1 MPVENDDR
9 TVTVVLTGG
18 PCAGKTTAL
27 PAIADRFA
35 AFGWKVLVAP
45 EACTLLTN
53 CGVDRTAF
61 TPDMGEAFQCAV
73 MAAQIAV
80 EDGLRRIARAMPGRH
95 LILLDRGVMDGA
107 AFLPAEHWARVEA
120 SVGRRRTELRDAR
133 YDGVIH
139 MVTAAIGAP
148 EHYTLANNPARI
160 ETPEEATV
168 SDRRLLRVWTGHPH
182 LRVIDNRGDFADKI
196 RRTVE
201 AVCDLA
207 GVPVPVERERK
218 FLLSGVPELPS
229 GLAETFEIE
238 QIYLTSREPGDE
250 ERVRRRTHGG
260 ASLLYHT
267 VKRRIR
273 DGERMEVERLVG
285 EAEFSA
291 LLSRRDPS
299 RAPVRKG
306 RHCFMHAERHFEL
319 DVYRSPRAG
328 LAVLEVEVAS
338 LDETVELPPF
348 LRVEREVTDDPAYAN
363 AAIAASQGASS

>member
-1 MPVENDDR
+1 MENDDR

-18 PCAGKTTAL
+18 PCAGKTSAM
-27 PAIADRFA
+27 PAIVDRFL

-45 EACTLLTN
+45 ETCTLLTG
-53 CGVDRTAF
+53 CGVDRTDF

-80 EDGLRRIARAMPGRH
+80 EDGLRRIADAMPGRH

-107 AFLPAEHWARVEA
+107 AFLPAENWARVEA
-120 SVGRRRTELRDAR
+120 DVGRRRTELRDAR

-148 EHYTLANNPARI
+148 RHYTLANNPARI
-160 ETPEEATV
+160 ESPEEAAA

-218 FLLSGVPELPS
+218 FLLAGVPELPA
-229 GLAETFEIE
+229 GLAESFEIE
-238 QIYLTSREPGDE
+238 QVYLTPAESGVE

-267 VKRRIR
+267 VKRRIGE
-273 DGERMEVERLVG
+273 GERMEVERLVG
-285 EAEFSA
+285 EAEFEA
-291 LLSRRDPS
+291 LLARRDPD
-299 RAPVRKG
+299 RRPVRKE
-306 RHCFMHAERHFEL
+306 RICFMHAERHFEL
-319 DVYRSPRAG
+319 DVYHSPRPG
-328 LAVLEVEVAS
+328 LAVLEVEVGS
-338 LDETVELPPF
+338 LAEPVAIPPF
-348 LRVEREVTDDPAYAN
+348 VRVEREVTDDPAYAN
-363 AAIAASQGASS
+363 AAIAASEGAAA